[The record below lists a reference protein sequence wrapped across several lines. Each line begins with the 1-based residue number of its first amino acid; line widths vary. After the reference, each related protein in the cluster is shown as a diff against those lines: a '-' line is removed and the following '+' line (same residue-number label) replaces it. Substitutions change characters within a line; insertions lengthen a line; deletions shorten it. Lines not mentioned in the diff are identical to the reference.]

1 VAFAIYPRQFSRPDI
16 AVLHLTIE
24 FLLAL
29 RPSHFR
35 KICLIA
41 GVTLLAVSDGWAQ
54 LPATNGFNTT
64 SQLGTNAGDASLV
77 PVPQLG
83 VPNYGS
89 GTGSSLG
96 TPGFDPYATAP
107 NAASTP
113 PSLLGA
119 PNAPYGGSATPNW
132 NVPSWNAPTSPSVAP
147 GFPVYPSPVPTA
159 PSGTYPGSVA
169 PQQPPVLFPNGL
181 NWQGQGGVPFQAG
194 EYLRLFQDTRLVYT
208 WLAGKDSPEE
218 MQTNDVELAT
228 TLNLPNFFWSNRPLH
243 VSPTFIAHFWDGP
256 DTDPV
261 EFPTA
266 LPARAYSA
274 FLNLRWQPM
283 LTPAFGA
290 DIDFS
295 FGAFTDFDTFVNDSW
310 RFYGTG
316 VLIAALTPTVSLK
329 GGINYLDR
337 YDTKMFPAFG
347 VLWIPNPQ
355 TRFDIFFPKPK
366 LAQYLTT
373 MGNTDVWWY
382 LNGEYGGGSWTIDR
396 GIGGDRRVDIN
407 DIRAGVGLEWTCH
420 RGTRGFVETAY
431 VFDRKLVFASGP
443 IAKRTLKDT
452 IMIRGGL
459 AY

>member
-1 VAFAIYPRQFSRPDI
+1 MWHFYSQ
-16 AVLHLTIE
+16 TIE
-24 FLLAL
+24 LLLALRLLAL
-29 RPSHFR
+29 RPSHLR
-35 KICLIA
+35 EICIIA
-41 GVTLLAVSDGWAQ
+41 GIALLAISDGWAQ
-54 LPATNGFNTT
+54 RIRVPVTNEFSPV

-83 VPNYGS
+83 GPDY
-89 GTGSSLG
+89 GTGVGVSLG

-132 NVPSWNAPTSPSVAP
+132 NMPSWNAPTSPPVTP
-147 GFPVYPSPVPTA
+147 TFPVYPSPTTTA
-159 PSGTYPGSVA
+159 PNGTHPGSFV
-169 PQQPPVLFPNGL
+169 PQQPPVLFPNGV
-181 NWQGQGGVPFQAG
+181 NWQGPSGVPFQAS
-194 EYLRLFQDTRLVYT
+194 EYLRLFQDTRLIYT
-208 WLAGKDSPEE
+208 WLAGKDGSEE

-228 TLNLPNFFWSNRPLH
+228 TLNLPNFFWSNQPLH
-243 VSPTFIAHFWDGP
+243 VSPTFITHFWDGP
-256 DTDPV
+256 DDSD
-261 EFPTA
+261 ESTA

-290 DIDFS
+290 DVDFS

-310 RFYGTG
+310 RFFGTG
-316 VLIAALTPTVSLK
+316 VFVAALTPTVSIK

-347 VLWIPNPQ
+347 ILWVPNPQ

-373 MGNTDVWWY
+373 LGNTDVWWY
-382 LNGEYGGGSWTIDR
+382 LNGEYGGGSWTIKRPMVD
-396 GIGGDRRVDIN
+396 DRRVDIN
-407 DIRAGVGLEWTCH
+407 DIRIGVGLEWTCH
-420 RGTRGFVETAY
+420 SGLRGFVETAY
-431 VFDRKLVFASGP
+431 VFDRKLVFADGS
-443 IAKRTLKDT
+443 IAEGSLKDT
-452 IMIRGGL
+452 IMLRGGL
-459 AY
+459 AF